1 LVIRF
6 ALNATTTSRESRQV
20 NPWTQSN
27 LNHQKHHSDAFMHS
41 FIFSIILFR
50 KYKNIFT
57 FLHTQLKPRNTITAA
72 YLFYC
77 IVIYF
82 IVLHII
88 FYFYLLLHLVFDNHS
103 EELGT
108 QDKEIFLQVAW
119 RRTSRAFLTVP
130 REFDIKPW
138 VLSWGKFTLA
148 TTLYTWSPD
157 ELTPLLCVINHPKF
171 LSNCIKTTWIHHLDL
186 GVSDS
191 SLGLHLLRIGLRLDL
206 FKRDLALLGLS
217 ELLPLGFFEL
227 MLLLNQCQFAFHKYW

>member
-1 LVIRF
+1 MNPVQFKPSETPFWCIH
-6 ALNATTTSRESRQV
+6 ALFYFQHHFILKVQKHIYFLAHTTKT
-20 NPWTQSN
+20 
-27 LNHQKHHSDAFMHS
+27 QKHHYRNIIILLHCYLLYRIAYHILFLLTFTPCAWQPLGGVGDTRQGDFFASCFKKDEHS
-41 FIFSIILFR
+41 FF
-50 KYKNIFT
+50 
-57 FLHTQLKPRNTITAA
+57 
-72 YLFYC
+72 
-77 IVIYF
+77 
-82 IVLHII
+82 
-88 FYFYLLLHLVFDNHS
+88 
-103 EELGT
+103 
-108 QDKEIFLQVAW
+108 
-119 RRTSRAFLTVP
+119 TVP
-130 REFDIKPW
+130 REFDIKPR

-171 LSNCIKTTWIHHLDL
+171 SSNCIKTTWIHHLDL